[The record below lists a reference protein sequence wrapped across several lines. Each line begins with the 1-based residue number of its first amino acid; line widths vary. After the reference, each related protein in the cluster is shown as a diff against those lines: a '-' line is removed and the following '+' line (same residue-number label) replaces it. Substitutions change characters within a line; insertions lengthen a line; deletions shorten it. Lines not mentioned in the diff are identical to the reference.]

1 MSELSIAF
9 VGLGNMG
16 RPMAVNLH
24 AAGFP
29 LVVRMADAAGGTTP
43 LGTNSDRM
51 ITPNGTNRNESADTG
66 G

>member
-29 LVVRMADAAGGTTP
+29 LVVREAGAVGGTTA

-51 ITPNGTNRNESADTG
+51 TTPNGTNRNESADTG